1 MYDRIKSLNVDE
13 IYTYEAEDA
22 ADFIFTNDLVQINNL
37 LVDFE
42 PFSVT
47 KDDFL
52 YLLKSWIDFLDAYR
66 NAQIPLI
73 IPKGTE
79 GQWEIVHVAS
89 TRDKIVGMSN
99 RDTVSSPMPIP
110 DIFRKKRNS
119 LFEFQGFW
127 VRIDPKGNQKP
138 GFSIMDLKYD
148 YLSVFFTNK
157 IPTKVKA
164 QEFYDQLS
172 ALSPDGTLVIEV
184 PEQLFVKFTQS
195 EVWITIHSG
204 EFEPF
209 QLPMSYFVELLE
221 DWISFLDYYESG
233 KIPGLIPTVLKDEL
247 VIVRK
252 GM

>member
-37 LVDFE
+37 LIDFE

-79 GQWEIVHVAS
+79 GQWEIVHVSS

-99 RDTVSSPMPIP
+99 RGTVSSPMSIP
-110 DIFRKKRNS
+110 DIFRKKRNE

-157 IPTKVKA
+157 IPTAVKA

-172 ALSPDGTLVIEV
+172 ALSPDSTLVIEV

-233 KIPGLIPTVLKDEL
+233 KIPGLIPSTLKDEL